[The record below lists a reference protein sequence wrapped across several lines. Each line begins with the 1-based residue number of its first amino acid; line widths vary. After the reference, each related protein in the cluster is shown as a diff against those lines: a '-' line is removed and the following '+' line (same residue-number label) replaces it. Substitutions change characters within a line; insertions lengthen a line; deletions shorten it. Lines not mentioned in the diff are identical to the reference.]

1 MKNLSL
7 VHLNGLRALEAVG
20 RLGSL
25 QAAAGELGVTVG
37 AVSQQII
44 KAEEQLGRAIFDRTA
59 RGLRQT
65 AFGTPFLAR
74 LSLGFRQLS
83 EAVASTQRRDD
94 AILTISVAP
103 IFASRWLIHRID
115 RFAAAHPD
123 ISLRIEATTTLVD
136 LARSDVDLAIRV
148 GPGTWPDVT
157 AEFLLPQVMFPVCAP
172 ALAERIRT
180 PQDLSQQPAVVDGN
194 DAFTWQRWLK
204 AAGLDVPA
212 PKARHV
218 FSDASLCLDAAL
230 AGQGVL
236 LAWPVLASWALRE
249 GRLVAPF
256 PIRVETGMGYYFVT
270 APGMPEPRKVSLFK
284 RWLRE
289 AIAEDGEDGFA
300 GALIPARR
308 DASPSSP

>member
-1 MKNLSL
+1 MRNLNR

-25 QAAAGELGVTVG
+25 QAAAEELGVTVG
-37 AVSQQII
+37 AVSQQVI
-44 KAEEQLGRAIFDRTA
+44 KAEGQLGRAIFERTA
-59 RGLRQT
+59 RGLQRT
-65 AFGTPFLAR
+65 AFGAPFLAR
-74 LSLGFRQLS
+74 LSAGFGQLS
-83 EAVASTQRRDD
+83 EAVAATQRRDD

-136 LARSDVDLAIRV
+136 LARSDVDLCIRV
-148 GPGTWPDVT
+148 GPGTWPDVAT
-157 AEFLLPQVMFPVCAP
+157 EFLVPQVVFPVCAP
-172 ALAERIRT
+172 ALAAGIRT
-180 PQDLSQQPAVVDGN
+180 PRDLSEQPAVVDGN
-194 DAFTWQRWLK
+194 DAFTWERWL
-204 AAGLDVPA
+204 ALAGFAVPP

-236 LAWPVLASWALRE
+236 LAYPVLASWALKE

-270 APGMPEPRKVSLFK
+270 APGVPEPRKVSLFK
-284 RWLRE
+284 RWLR
-289 AIAEDGEDGFA
+289 A
-300 GALIPARR
+300 ALA
-308 DASPSSP
+308 

>member
-1 MKNLSL
+1 MRNLNR

-25 QAAAGELGVTVG
+25 QAAAEELGVTFG
-37 AVSQQII
+37 AVSQQVI
-44 KAEEQLGRAIFDRTA
+44 KAEEQLGRAIFSRTT
-59 RGLRQT
+59 RGLRET
-65 AFGTPFLAR
+65 AASAPFLAR
-74 LSLGFRQLS
+74 LSAGFRQLS
-83 EAVASTQRRDD
+83 EAVATTQRRDD

-115 RFAAAHPD
+115 RFSAAHPD
-123 ISLRIEATTTLVD
+123 IGLRIEATTTLVD

-148 GPGTWPDVT
+148 GPGGWPGVA
-157 AEFLLPQVMFPVCAP
+157 AEFLIPQVMFPVCAP

-180 PQDLSQQPAVVDGN
+180 PRDLADQPAVVDGN
-194 DAFTWQRWLK
+194 DAFTWEHWLK
-204 AAGLDVPA
+204 AAGLDVPP

-236 LAWPVLASWALRE
+236 LAWPVLASWALKE
-249 GRLVAPF
+249 GRLVAPV

-270 APGMPEPRKVSLFK
+270 APDVPEPRKVALFK
-284 RWLRE
+284 RWLRA
-289 AIAEDGEDGFA
+289 AIAEDMDGFA
-300 GALIPARR
+300 GVTIPARPS
-308 DASPSSP
+308 APPSSP

>member
-1 MKNLSL
+1 MRNLNR
-7 VHLNGLRALEAVG
+7 VHLNGLRSLEAVG

-25 QAAAGELGVTVG
+25 QAAAEELGVTVG
-37 AVSQQII
+37 AVSQQVI
-44 KAEEQLGRAIFDRTA
+44 KAEEQLGRPIFDRTA
-59 RGLRQT
+59 RGLQQT

-74 LSLGFRQLS
+74 LSSGFRQLS
-83 EAVASTQRRDD
+83 EAVATTQRRDD

-136 LARSDVDLAIRV
+136 LARSDVDLGIRV
-148 GPGTWPDVT
+148 GPGGWPDVA
-157 AEFLLPQVMFPVCAP
+157 AEFLISQVVFPVCAP
-172 ALAERIRT
+172 ALLEKIRT
-180 PQDLSQQPAVVDGN
+180 PQDLSEQPAVVDGN
-194 DAFTWQRWLK
+194 DPFTWERWLK
-204 AAGLDVPA
+204 LAAFDVPA

-236 LAWPVLASWALRE
+236 LAYPVLASWALKE

-270 APGMPEPRKVSLFK
+270 ARGMPEPRKVSLFK
-284 RWLRE
+284 RWLRA
-289 AIAEDGEDGFA
+289 AIAEDEDGFS
-300 GALIPARR
+300 GAVIPARR
-308 DASPSSP
+308 GAPPSSP

>member
-1 MKNLSL
+1 MRNLNL

-25 QAAAGELGVTVG
+25 QAAAEELGVTVG

-44 KAEEQLGRAIFDRTA
+44 KAEDQLGRAIFERTA

-74 LSLGFRQLS
+74 LSAGFGQLS
-83 EAVASTQRRDD
+83 EAVATTQRRDD

-136 LARSDVDLAIRV
+136 LARSDVDLCIRV
-148 GPGTWPDVT
+148 GPGTWPDVAT
-157 AEFLLPQVMFPVCAP
+157 EFLVPQVVFPVCAP
-172 ALAERIRT
+172 ALAAGIRT
-180 PQDLSQQPAVVDGN
+180 PQDLSEQPAVVDGN
-194 DAFTWQRWLK
+194 DAFTWERWLK
-204 AAGLDVPA
+204 LAGFAVPA

-236 LAWPVLASWALRE
+236 LAYPVLASWALKE

-270 APGMPEPRKVSLFK
+270 APGVPEPRKVSLFK
-284 RWLRE
+284 RWLR
-289 AIAEDGEDGFA
+289 AALAEDEDGFA
-300 GALIPARR
+300 GAVIPARK
-308 DASPSSP
+308 AAPPSSP

>member
-1 MKNLSL
+1 MRNLNL

-25 QAAAGELGVTVG
+25 QAAAEELGVTVG

-44 KAEEQLGRAIFDRTA
+44 KAEDQLGRAIFDRTS
-59 RGLRQT
+59 RGLQHT
-65 AFGTPFLAR
+65 AFGKPFLAR
-74 LSLGFRQLS
+74 LSAGFGQLS
-83 EAVASTQRRDD
+83 EAVATTRRRDD

-123 ISLRIEATTTLVD
+123 ISLRIEASTALVD
-136 LARSDVDLAIRV
+136 LARSDVDLCIRV
-148 GPGTWPDVT
+148 GPGTWPDVA
-157 AEFLLPQVMFPVCAP
+157 AEFLVPQVVFPVCAP
-172 ALAERIRT
+172 ALAEGIRT
-180 PQDLSQQPAVVDGN
+180 PQDLSEQPAVIDGH
-194 DAFTWQRWLK
+194 DAFTWERWLK
-204 AAGLDVPA
+204 RAGFDVPA

-236 LAWPVLASWALRE
+236 LAYPVLASWALKE

-270 APGMPEPRKVSLFK
+270 APGVPEPRKVSLFK
-284 RWLRE
+284 RWLRG
-289 AIAEDGEDGFA
+289 ALAEDEDGFS
-300 GALIPARR
+300 GAIIPAR
-308 DASPSSP
+308 

>member
-1 MKNLSL
+1 MRNLNR

-25 QAAAGELGVTVG
+25 QAAAEELGVTVG
-37 AVSQQII
+37 AVSQQVI
-44 KAEEQLGRAIFDRTA
+44 KAEDQLGRAIFERTA

-65 AFGTPFLAR
+65 AFGAPFLAR
-74 LSLGFRQLS
+74 LSAGFGQLS
-83 EAVASTQRRDD
+83 EAVAATQRRDD

-123 ISLRIEATTTLVD
+123 ISLRIEASTALVD
-136 LARSDVDLAIRV
+136 LARSDVDLCIRV
-148 GPGTWPDVT
+148 GPGTWPDVA
-157 AEFLLPQVMFPVCAP
+157 AEFLVPQVVFPVCAP
-172 ALAERIRT
+172 ALAAGIRT
-180 PQDLSQQPAVVDGN
+180 PQDLSAQPAVIDGN
-194 DAFTWQRWLK
+194 DAFTWERWL
-204 AAGLDVPA
+204 ALAGFAVP
-212 PKARHV
+212 PPRARHV

-236 LAWPVLASWALRE
+236 LAYPVLASWALKE

-270 APGMPEPRKVSLFK
+270 APGVPEPRKVALFK
-284 RWLRE
+284 RWLR
-289 AIAEDGEDGFA
+289 AALAEDEDGFA
-300 GALIPARR
+300 GAVIPARP
-308 DASPSSP
+308 AAPPSSP

>member
-1 MKNLSL
+1 MKNLNR

-25 QAAAGELGVTVG
+25 QAAAEELGVTLG
-37 AVSQQII
+37 AVSQQVI
-44 KAEEQLGRAIFDRTA
+44 KAEEQLGRPIFERTA

-65 AFGTPFLAR
+65 AYGSPILAR
-74 LSLGFRQLS
+74 LSSGFRELS
-83 EAVASTQRRDD
+83 EAVAATQRRDD

-115 RFAAAHPD
+115 RFSAAHPD

-148 GPGTWPDVT
+148 GPGTWPGVK

-172 ALAERIRT
+172 ALAEAIRT
-180 PQDLSQQPAVVDGN
+180 PRDLADQPAVVDGN
-194 DAFTWQRWLK
+194 DPFTWERWLK
-204 AAGLDVPA
+204 AAGFDMPA

-236 LAWPVLASWALRE
+236 LAWPVLASWALKE

-270 APGMPEPRKVSLFK
+270 SPGVPEPRKVSLFK
-284 RWLRE
+284 SWLRG

-300 GALIPARR
+300 GDVIPARR
-308 DASPSSP
+308 AAPPSSP

>member
-1 MKNLSL
+1 MRNLSL

-25 QAAAGELGVTVG
+25 QAAAEELGVTVG
-37 AVSQQII
+37 AVSQQVIR
-44 KAEEQLGRAIFDRTA
+44 AEEQLGRAIFDRTA
-59 RGLRQT
+59 RGLQKT
-65 AFGTPFLAR
+65 AFGIPFLAR
-74 LSLGFRQLS
+74 LSAGFGQIS
-83 EAVASTQRRDD
+83 EAVATTQRRDD

-136 LARSDVDLAIRV
+136 LARSDVDLGIRV

-157 AEFLLPQVMFPVCAP
+157 AEFLIPQIMFPVCAP
-172 ALAERIRT
+172 ALAEMIRT
-180 PQDLSQQPAVVDGN
+180 PADLATQPAVVDGN
-194 DAFTWQRWLK
+194 DAFTWERWLK
-204 AAGLDVPA
+204 AAGLDIPV

-236 LAWPVLASWALRE
+236 LAWPVLASWALKE

-256 PIRVETGMGYYFVT
+256 PIRVETGNGYYFVT
-270 APGMPEPRKVSLFK
+270 APGVPEQRKVSLFK
-284 RWLRE
+284 RWLR
-289 AIAEDGEDGFA
+289 AALAQDEDGFS
-300 GALIPARR
+300 GAVIPALSS
-308 DASPSSP
+308 ASPSSP

>member
-1 MKNLSL
+1 MKNLNR
-7 VHLNGLRALEAVG
+7 VHLNGLRALETVG

-25 QAAAGELGVTVG
+25 QAAAEELGVTVG
-37 AVSQQII
+37 AVSQQVI
-44 KAEEQLGRAIFDRTA
+44 KAEEQLGRSIFDRTA
-59 RGLRQT
+59 RGLQQT
-65 AFGTPFLAR
+65 AFGTP
-74 LSLGFRQLS
+74 
-83 EAVASTQRRDD
+83 VATTQRRDD

-136 LARSDVDLAIRV
+136 LARSDVDLGIRV

-172 ALAERIRT
+172 ALADKIRT
-180 PQDLSQQPAVVDGN
+180 PQDLARQPAVVDGN
-194 DAFTWQRWLK
+194 DAFTWERWLK
-204 AAGLDVPA
+204 AAGLSIAP

-236 LAWPVLASWALRE
+236 LAWPVLASWALKE

-256 PIRVETGMGYYFVT
+256 PIRVETGMGDYFVT
-270 APGMPEPRKVSLFK
+270 APGMAEPRKVSLFK
-284 RWLRE
+284 RWLRA
-289 AIAEDGEDGFA
+289 AIAEDEDGFA
-300 GALIPARR
+300 GAVIQAR
-308 DASPSSP
+308 

>member
-1 MKNLSL
+1 MRNLNR

-25 QAAAGELGVTVG
+25 QAAAEELGVTVG

-44 KAEEQLGRAIFDRTA
+44 KAEDQLGRAIFDRTA
-59 RGLRQT
+59 RGLQHT

-74 LSLGFRQLS
+74 LSAGFGQLS
-83 EAVASTQRRDD
+83 EAVATTQRRDD

-123 ISLRIEATTTLVD
+123 ISLRIEASTTLVD
-136 LARSDVDLAIRV
+136 LARSDVDLCIRV
-148 GPGTWPDVT
+148 GPGTWPDVA
-157 AEFLLPQVMFPVCAP
+157 AEFLVPQVVFPVCAP
-172 ALAERIRT
+172 ALAEGIRT
-180 PQDLSQQPAVVDGN
+180 PQDLSEQPAVVDGN
-194 DAFTWQRWLK
+194 DAFTWERWL
-204 AAGLDVPA
+204 ALAGFAVPP

-236 LAWPVLASWALRE
+236 LAYPVLASWALKE

-270 APGMPEPRKVSLFK
+270 APGVPEPRKVSLFK
-284 RWLRE
+284 RWLR
-289 AIAEDGEDGFA
+289 AALAEDEDGFV
-300 GALIPARR
+300 GAVIPARR
-308 DASPSSP
+308 AASLSSP